1 MTKLE
6 YFVKSDRV
14 WSYFGSYFSAFAL
27 NSEVYFVNL
36 RIQSECG
43 KIRSRQSL
51 NTDNICKVSYLKLHI
66 LGDIWNYMPA
76 ILVPSSAKIIWT
88 RILAIA
94 KLSGRKDF
102 ILRGFFILFVPPRNY
117 LFKVSY
123 WRTKIRCESCS
134 RLRMK
139 ILERFQ

>member
-1 MTKLE
+1 M
-6 YFVKSDRV
+6 KSDRV
-14 WSYFGSYFSAFAL
+14 WSYFGSHFFAFAL
-27 NSEVYFVNL
+27 NSEIYFVNL

-66 LGDIWNYMPA
+66 LGDIWNYMPP

-88 RILAIA
+88 RIFAIA

-102 ILRGFFILFVPPRNY
+102 ILRGFFILLVPARNY
-117 LFKVSY
+117 LFKVSN
-123 WRTKIRCESCS
+123 WRAKMRCESCS

-139 ILERFQ
+139 ILERCQ